1 MGLTPG
7 RVICLELSPGQS
19 VDAKRCSHYCFDH
32 KMIDDRLER
41 LCTEDLVSSHSVFLG
56 AAAAAA
62 AVVVDNAADC

>member
-32 KMIDDRLER
+32 KMIDDKQER
-41 LCTEDLVSSHSVFLG
+41 LCTEDLLSSHSVFLG
-56 AAAAAA
+56 AAVVV
-62 AVVVDNAADC
+62 VVVDNAADC